1 MTSILRESHILL
13 SQDHPLVAPTFTTEK
28 SNSSKNQ
35 SSTVLHL
42 LVSLIL
48 SVHNVGHI
56 KRKSDLPSSCA
67 EHAPLAGEATKAA
80 FQFVS
85 QLMHHSAKAQ
95 QPYSSHLFPGIVVF
109 CMWLAS
115 YPDLVEQIQVNE
127 EGDRLQC
134 TFWREACVLLS
145 RCLNVDSLGCLEHNP
160 ALSLEKTSD
169 KPVVTLLWEDYE
181 LQGLVPLRYLESMET
196 IMDVS
201 VVLKAGTIPSQPD
214 CLLRVQRLIKA
225 LKSLSCLFKV
235 DSPDFDLLITVNRSS
250 FGCTSRPFERH
261 ECPQFSGG
269 SQRSADDVMEVRTQ
283 GPQIAHKNVERSL
296 LSQSKDSLFMKVIP
310 NSPTSLHPLND
321 CSIATETVRLSN
333 ERNTSVAEAVTDER
347 SNFLSFQE
355 NGGPSCS
362 KVTLH
367 LSGMLFLLRTEPF
380 LLTLLRLLPHLFG
393 GIYVTKKPF
402 MSIGEICY
410 VSVSGSQLLS
420 IEALHEGLKDH

>member
-1 MTSILRESHILL
+1 M
-13 SQDHPLVAPTFTTEK
+13 
-28 SNSSKNQ
+28 
-35 SSTVLHL
+35 
-42 LVSLIL
+42 
-48 SVHNVGHI
+48 
-56 KRKSDLPSSCA
+56 
-67 EHAPLAGEATKAA
+67 
-80 FQFVS
+80 
-85 QLMHHSAKAQ
+85 
-95 QPYSSHLFPGIVVF
+95 
-109 CMWLAS
+109 
-115 YPDLVEQIQVNE
+115 
-127 EGDRLQC
+127 
-134 TFWREACVLLS
+134 LLS